1 MRTLVTPAE
10 IYPAL
15 QALLGLPD
23 HCVSFEL
30 SARAGKIVTVACEH
44 YISLGP
50 SGIKQLER
58 VFSEYELVHKP
69 APAPAADEGDGAA
82 EFRVVD
88 FDAWMRDRTEGAHRE
103 FMDRTARALPCR

>member
-1 MRTLVTPAE
+1 MCALVTSAE

-30 SARAGKIVTVACEH
+30 SARAGEIVTVTCEH
-44 YISLGP
+44 YVSLGP

-69 APAPAADEGDGAA
+69 APAADEGDGTD

-88 FDAWMRDRTEGAHRE
+88 FDAWMRDRTERAHRH
-103 FMDRTARALPCR
+103 FMERTSVLSTF